1 MSGTE
6 GKGSEVEWE
15 KARRVMCEIKG
26 KVMQVLFCE
35 LEIIRESQNSR
46 TEVEKI
52 NSCRGFR
59 NKCLEESGRK
69 CQSGKWNRCYITDT
83 RGDCENLS
91 KCRS

>member
-6 GKGSEVEWE
+6 GKGSEVEWR
-15 KARRVMCEIKG
+15 KARRVMCGIKG

-52 NSCRGFR
+52 NSSRGIQ
-59 NKCLEESGRK
+59 KQMSSGVRQK
-69 CQSGKWNRCYITDT
+69 ISIREVGQM
-83 RGDCENLS
+83 
-91 KCRS
+91 

>member
-6 GKGSEVEWE
+6 GKGSEVEWR
-15 KARRVMCEIKG
+15 KARRVMCGIKG

-52 NSCRGFR
+52 NSFRGFR
-59 NKCLEESGRK
+59 NKCLQESGRK
-69 CQSGKWNRCYITDT
+69 YQSGKWDRCDITDT
-83 RGDCENLS
+83 RGDSENLS
-91 KCRS
+91 KYRS